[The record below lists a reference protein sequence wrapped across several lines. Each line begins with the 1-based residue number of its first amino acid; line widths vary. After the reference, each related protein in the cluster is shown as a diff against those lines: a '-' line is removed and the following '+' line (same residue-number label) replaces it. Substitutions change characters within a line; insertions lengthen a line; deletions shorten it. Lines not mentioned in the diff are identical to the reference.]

1 MVKPD
6 LPTVRVNAFRMLLE
20 IWKYTFKN
28 KDLGIKLDNFLI
40 NNLDKSA
47 LNKKSKFVINA
58 MKIFI
63 FWRK

>member
-28 KDLGIKLDNFLI
+28 KDLGIKFDNF
-40 NNLDKSA
+40 
-47 LNKKSKFVINA
+47 
-58 MKIFI
+58 
-63 FWRK
+63 